1 MQTMLN
7 AIKACDTLMSEGSIS
22 EYIPAYAELTYV
34 FNAGLTVRIADHGN
48 GLYQATL
55 NGFIALEPATPDALI
70 AYLVNLD

>member
-7 AIKACDTLMSEGSIS
+7 AIKSNVTLMSEGSIT
-22 EYIPAYAELTYV
+22 EYLPVYAELTYV

-48 GLYQATL
+48 GKFQATL
-55 NGFIALEPATPDALI
+55 NGIISLEPATPDALV